1 MFKELNG
8 GTYGKG
14 VILHAKGN
22 KNFLWKIWSI
32 KKEHNGKAEWLE
44 ELKTEQN
51 EKNMRE
57 LGIKLEMDKE
67 HRLVLPNGKI
77 MREIDETG
85 CKYLSI
91 VGMDKIKETD
101 MKEKFAT

>member
-1 MFKELNG
+1 
-8 GTYGKG
+8 
-14 VILHAKGN
+14 
-22 KNFLWKIWSI
+22 
-32 KKEHNGKAEWLE
+32 
-44 ELKTEQN
+44 
-51 EKNMRE
+51 MRE

-85 CKYLSI
+85 HKYLSM

>member
-1 MFKELNG
+1 M
-8 GTYGKG
+8 
-14 VILHAKGN
+14 
-22 KNFLWKIWSI
+22 
-32 KKEHNGKAEWLE
+32 E

-77 MREIDETG
+77 MREID
-85 CKYLSI
+85 LSM